1 MRFKASPLTARRE
14 RSVRATV
21 RENDQARTGLVLR
34 FAAAVVAGA
43 LLVFASMTVASAKTV
58 RIVGLGD
65 SLMAGYELG
74 PEEGFV
80 PTLER
85 ELRELGHDVE
95 VIQAGVSGDTSTG
108 GRQRLE
114 WSVPE
119 DADIVI
125 VELGGNDALRGISP
139 DVTRANIEAIVNDLR
154 VRGQRP
160 VLAGMLAPPNMGA
173 DYEASFNAIFPEVA
187 EDRNVPLYP
196 FFLDGAI
203 TVPGMMLADGIHPSA
218 EGVEVM
224 VERFIPTIL
233 PVIEEVKADAN
244 ALTPG
249 PGTQPPVDP
258 AVPATPME
266 AVPEVATPQAPAVQ

>member
-1 MRFKASPLTARRE
+1 MRFKRFPPLLAGRARANRGG
-14 RSVRATV
+14 
-21 RENDQARTGLVLR
+21 ARGVVGRLV
-34 FAAAVVAGA
+34 AALAGA
-43 LLVFASMTVASAKTV
+43 VLLVGLGLGGPARAETI

-65 SLMAGYELG
+65 SLMAGYNLG
-74 PEEGFV
+74 PDEGFV
-80 PTLER
+80 PVLQR
-85 ELRELGHDVE
+85 ELDELGEDAE
-95 VIQAGVSGDTSTG
+95 VIAAGVSGDTSTG
-108 GRQRLE
+108 GLQRLE
-114 WSVPE
+114 WSVPA

-139 DVTRANIEAIVNDLR
+139 DVTRANIEAIIDDLR

-160 VLAGMLAPPNMGA
+160 ILAGMMAPPNMGA
-173 DYEASFNAIFPEVA
+173 DYEASFNAIYPEVA
-187 EDRNVPLYP
+187 EARDVPLYP

-203 TVPGMMLADGIHPSA
+203 TVPGMMLDDGIHPSP

-224 VERFIPTIL
+224 VERFLPTIL

-258 AVPATPME
+258 AVPAAPME